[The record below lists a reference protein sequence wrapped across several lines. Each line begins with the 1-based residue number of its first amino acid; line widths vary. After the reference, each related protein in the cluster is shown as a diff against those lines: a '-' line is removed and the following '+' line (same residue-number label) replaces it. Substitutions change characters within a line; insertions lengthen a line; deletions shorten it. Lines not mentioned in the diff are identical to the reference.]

1 MKSGRLLQLSG
12 AVVDLIYRIDQLP
25 EPGDEVLAKS
35 VETAVGGGFNAML
48 AARRSGLA
56 VVYGGGLGSGPFSD
70 LLREALWREEIEAL
84 REANGA
90 LDQGSCVVLVDK
102 EGERTFISRE
112 GAEGLLK
119 YWMLRPI
126 EAGAYDWIMLS
137 GYALAY
143 VGSRDALH
151 RYLCSLPEEASLV
164 FDPSPA
170 VASIPESILADVLA
184 AARWV
189 SLNTRE
195 ARQITGFDDPA
206 TAGEALLTEHCP
218 AAAGIVL
225 RCGAVGCWLCPRG
238 QAPELLP
245 AFPVKTVDT
254 NGAGDAH
261 IGAFLG
267 ALGAGAEPREAV
279 RYANAAAAL
288 STTRN
293 GPATCPPMA
302 EVLAFLRTREPDR
315 RSPIPARDEP
325 GEPLANVDYSLL
337 QQGRTES

>member
-1 MKSGRLLQLSG
+1 MTGTRLLQLSG
-12 AVVDLIYRIDQLP
+12 AVVDLIYRIDRLP

-48 AARRSGLA
+48 AARRSGLT
-56 VVYGGGLGSGPFSD
+56 VIYGGGLGSGPFSD
-70 LLREALWREEIEAL
+70 LLREALWREEIQAL
-84 REANGA
+84 REANSE
-90 LDQGSCVVLVDK
+90 LDQGSCVVLVDN
-102 EGERTFISRE
+102 EGERTFVSRE

-126 EAGAYDWIMLS
+126 EASAYDWILLS

-151 RYLCSLPEEASLV
+151 RFVRALPREAGLV

-170 VASIPESILADVLA
+170 VASIPQAILDDVLA

-195 ARQITGFDDPA
+195 ARHITGIDDPA
-206 TAGEALLTEHCP
+206 AAGDALLLKHCP
-218 AAAGIVL
+218 AASGIVL
-225 RCGAVGCWLCPRG
+225 RCGASGSWLCLRG
-238 QAPELLP
+238 KRPELLP
-245 AFPVKTVDT
+245 AFPVETVDT

-267 ALGAGAEPREAV
+267 ALGAGATPSQAV

-302 EVLAFLRTREPDR
+302 EVLAFLQSREPDQP
-315 RSPIPARDEP
+315 SPIPANEQQA
-325 GEPLANVDYSLL
+325 EELANVDYSLL